1 MSARR
6 LLVGATF
13 TASPLDPLLR
23 AQGFGDV
30 AFTRYNQLLQAL
42 LAPDPQHARDETL
55 LLVRLADFVRHE
67 ASDRAQSPDALAA
80 LLSQRA
86 DAWLD
91 ALASFVAGRATPTRI
106 VVLPSP
112 ALDARGAVLADACR
126 QLERALLD
134 VPGLRALDWADFVAT
149 SAIAQPFDP
158 VADKLGHVPLTIEG
172 FAAFARW
179 LADRLH
185 DETDKTGETA
195 RSGANADGI
204 ARRGP
209 AAAASTRSEAAAE
222 PNAEAG
228 TVDASIGAHANRDSQ
243 APATTAQTAQKPAE
257 TGVRSGSVSARVAA
271 SPSAPPD
278 AGAPSNVATS
288 PPSLAR
294 FFERLQLRITSVPL
308 DDETALAKSAR
319 LSHTA
324 ATFHLSGRPY
334 HEADLLDAT
343 ARNAS
348 GLALTVADRFGQ
360 YGCSGFALVRADADL
375 PVLAEFV
382 LSCTVLGKQVEHG
395 VALAFA
401 QAAQRAGLPAV
412 ALDYARTDGNQP
424 TVDFVDTLAARAGVA
439 IERDGSRARLRI
451 APSAL
456 ADAVLAC
463 AKAPQALATTAQA
476 LDLAPLFS
484 RSTAHL
490 TTHR

>member
-23 AQGFGDV
+23 ARRFDDV

-67 ASDRAQSPDALAA
+67 ASDRAQSPDSLAA
-80 LLSQRA
+80 LLTQRA

-91 ALASFVAGRATPTRI
+91 ALASFSASRAMPPCI

-112 ALDARGAVLADACR
+112 ALDARGAALADTCR
-126 QLERALLD
+126 RLECALQS
-134 VPGLRALDWADFVAT
+134 VPGVRALDWADFVSA

-158 VADKLGHVPLTIEG
+158 VADKLGHVPLTIEC
-172 FAAFARW
+172 FAAFAKW
-179 LADRLH
+179 IAARLH
-185 DETDKTGETA
+185 DGGGAD
-195 RSGANADGI
+195 SGAAKRDASAVSGAHTHTQTAAVADADANANASADVNATAAATPHEAAPHTRVNAD
-204 ARRGP
+204 
-209 AAAASTRSEAAAE
+209 AAAGHIRNAA
-222 PNAEAG
+222 P
-228 TVDASIGAHANRDSQ
+228 TDACSRD
-243 APATTAQTAQKPAE
+243 
-257 TGVRSGSVSARVAA
+257 AA
-271 SPSAPPD
+271 SPSAP
-278 AGAPSNVATS
+278 APSA
-288 PPSLAR
+288 SLAR
-294 FFERLQLRITSVPL
+294 FFERLQLRITGVPL

-334 HEADLLDAT
+334 LEADLLDA
-343 ARNAS
+343 AERNAS

-360 YGCSGFALVRADADL
+360 YGCSGFALVRADAGL

-395 VALAFA
+395 ALLAFA
-401 QAAQRAGLPAV
+401 HAARQAALPAI
-412 ALDYARTDGNQP
+412 AIDYARTDGNQP
-424 TVDFVDTLAARAGVA
+424 AVEFVDALAAQAGVA
-439 IERDGSRARLRI
+439 VERNGSRARLRI

-456 ADAVLAC
+456 ADAVLAR
-463 AKAPQALATTAQA
+463 AKAPQALAATAQA

-484 RSTAHL
+484 RSTTHL
-490 TTHR
+490 AVHR